1 MNIFSYSQNFFV
13 DFFSRIVYNVV
24 MDKIRQPQQERST
37 EKKNKIIEASYE
49 IFSEVGYYNANTSQI
64 AKKAGVSTGIVY
76 SYFKDKRDILLYV
89 LKIYINKVS
98 EPLMAYMKEV
108 KAPLDFEKIV
118 ESLTELTIKT
128 HRENSHL
135 HNTLHA
141 LSSSDEEVNAQFESL
156 EFHVTDKISEQLIS
170 LGVKAEGLK
179 EKVHIAMNFIQSF
192 AHEFVYDNHDYID
205 YDKMRRYVEKSI
217 VDMFI

>member
-1 MNIFSYSQNFFV
+1 M
-13 DFFSRIVYNVV
+13 VYNVV

-98 EPLMAYMKEV
+98 MPLMEYMKDV
-108 KAPLDFEKIV
+108 KAPVNFEKV
-118 ESLTELTIKT
+118 VGDLMELTIKT
-128 HRENSHL
+128 HKENSHL

-141 LSSSDEEVNAQFESL
+141 LSVSDEGVNAEFDSL
-156 EFHVTDKISEQLIS
+156 ECHVTEKISEQLIS
-170 LGVKAEGLK
+170 LGVKEEGLK

-192 AHEFVYDNHDYID
+192 AHEFVYDKHDYID
-205 YDKMRRYVEKSI
+205 YDKMGKFVKKSI
-217 VDMFI
+217 VDTFN